1 MNFFQKINIIWQ
13 KVSLVQRALLIAVVL
28 TLIIT
33 AALLTRWASRPDMR
47 MLYQNLPPEEAAKIT
62 DKISEKNVLYELR
75 GGGTSIYVPQEKIY
89 QLRLDMAK
97 EGLPVDGQA
106 GYKIFDNEKIGIS
119 PFVQNINLKRAL
131 QEELAKSIQMIEGVA
146 HARIHIVSPEQ
157 TLFSPQGKQT
167 SASVILRLKPGY
179 RISASN
185 IGAITHLVAGSVEG
199 LKSESV
205 TVIDSEG
212 RLLSSHTDQTATRNA
227 NTAAD
232 FREKVEQ
239 NLASKVEDMLSTVL
253 GPGRASVKVS
263 ATIDMTSIN
272 LVTETYDPTKKVA
285 TKEEIKSNSEVEPG
299 KTPAKG
305 EQPAPGGTKKDET
318 IVTEYVVGKTIE
330 QKADLPGKI
339 KSLKVAAVVDLSPS
353 ITADANKPE
362 AAAKGAKI
370 MELADVEKLIRNAL
384 GLGTTDELT
393 VVDAKFYHPVEQPA
407 DKETIR
413 KFDYVAIAGQASL
426 GITAICALLVLKIF
440 SGARKKAA
448 AMTAAGQLAAGEG
461 AAGLL
466 TGGTVENE
474 SLALRKQIA
483 GSLQSNPD
491 QVRQLF
497 ASWLEQKGE

>member
-13 KVSLVQRALLIAVVL
+13 KVSVVQRALLIAVVL
-28 TLIIT
+28 TLI
-33 AALLTRWASRPDMR
+33 AAAVLLTRWASRPDMR

-62 DKISEKNVLYELR
+62 DKIAEKNISYELR
-75 GGGTSIYVPQEKIY
+75 NGGTSIYAPQEKIY

-97 EGLPVDGQA
+97 EGLPADGQS

-131 QEELAKSIQMIEGVA
+131 QDELAKSIQMIEGVV

-167 SASVILRLKPGY
+167 SASVILKLKPGY
-179 RISASN
+179 RISSSN
-185 IGAITHLVAGSVEG
+185 IGSITHLVSGSVEG
-199 LKSESV
+199 LKSENV
-205 TVIDSEG
+205 TIIDSEG
-212 RLLSSHTDQTATRNA
+212 HLLSSHTDQTATSNA

-239 NLASKVEDMLSTVL
+239 NMASKVEDMLSAVL

-299 KTPAKG
+299 KTAAKG
-305 EQPAPGGTKKDET
+305 EQPAQAGTKKDET
-318 IVTEYVVGKTIE
+318 IVTEYVVGKTVE
-330 QKADLPGKI
+330 QRADLPGKI
-339 KSLKVAAVVDLSPS
+339 KSLKVAAVIDLS
-353 ITADANKPE
+353 ANVAEANKPGTE
-362 AAAKGAKI
+362 GKSAKI
-370 MELADVEKLIRNAL
+370 MGLADVEKLIRNAL
-384 GLGTTDELT
+384 GLGQADELT
-393 VVDAKFYHPVEQPA
+393 VVEARFYHPVESPA
-407 DKETIR
+407 DKELVR
-413 KFDYVAIAGQASL
+413 KFDFVAIAGQASL

-440 SGARKKAA
+440 SGATKKAA
-448 AMTAAGQLAAGEG
+448 AMTTARQLAGGEG
-461 AAGLL
+461 AAGFLS
-466 TGGTVENE
+466 GGTAENE
-474 SLALRKQIA
+474 PVAMRKQIA
-483 GSLQSNPD
+483 GSLQSNPE

-497 ASWLEQKGE
+497 ANWLEQKGE